1 MFCFLYLFQY
11 DSMTG
16 RLRLAEISC
25 RSIKHVSIDNLSPGT
40 ANFLQEELIICSELV
55 SDRQQLRVR
64 LEVEVNLV
72 HQQVGAHSLR
82 TKIQKCKGY
91 KVFFIFSPSLTL
103 NICLDGVVWGSQLWS
118 SRSLKKTL
126 ERREE
131 GGG

>member
-1 MFCFLYLFQY
+1 
-11 DSMTG
+11 MTG

-55 SDRQQLRVR
+55 SDRQQLRIR

-72 HQQVGAHSLR
+72 HQQVGTHSLR
-82 TKIQKCKGY
+82 TRIQRCEGY

-126 ERREE
+126 ERREV